1 MKVLLTIDETVEALG
16 GTISRTSIW
25 RGCRNGS
32 IPARR
37 VGRRGVIPGWWIDD
51 LIERPLVDQHL

>member
-1 MKVLLTIDETVEALG
+1 MKTALTINETVEALG
-16 GTISRTSIW
+16 GTVSRTTIW

-37 VGRRGVIPGWWIDD
+37 VGKRWVIPAYWVED
-51 LIERPLVDQHL
+51 LVERPRADQHL